1 MHAVRALALNELFAP
16 PMNDATTTNDDK
28 VVLVL
33 DDDTRLKGIVDR
45 FDPNRSRID
54 LREVDLTGH
63 QVERHDVDMKEILVA
78 FVVRDLAVWRSKPLT
93 EEDLPPEPEQEPP
106 PMESGDAVRV
116 TLRWGE
122 TMEGVI
128 PDHDPRRPWFWFYPF
143 TASSRSGNVERVY
156 ITRRGVG
163 RMEPASMR

>member
-1 MHAVRALALNELFAP
+1 MSDVA
-16 PMNDATTTNDDK
+16 ATREEKEDK

-33 DDDTRLKGIVDR
+33 DDDSRLKGVVDR
-45 FDPNRSRID
+45 FDPGRARLD

-63 QVERHDVDMKEILVA
+63 LVERHDVDMKEILVA
-78 FVVRDLAVWRSKPLT
+78 FVVRDLAVWRSQPLSSD
-93 EEDLPPEPEQEPP
+93 DLPPEVGSP
-106 PMESGDAVRV
+106 PMESGEAVRV

-143 TASSRSGNVERVY
+143 ADSSRAGNVERVY
-156 ITRRGVG
+156 VTRRGVG
-163 RMEPASMR
+163 RMAPARSR

>member
-1 MHAVRALALNELFAP
+1 MKESSAE
-16 PMNDATTTNDDK
+16 DK

-33 DDDTRLKGIVDR
+33 DDDTRLKGVVDR
-45 FDPNRSRID
+45 FDPGRARFD

-63 QVERHDVDMKEILVA
+63 QVQRHDVDMKEVLVA
-78 FVVRDLAVWRSKPLT
+78 FIVRDLAVWRSQPLS
-93 EEDLPPEPEQEPP
+93 EADLPPSEDDEPP
-106 PMESGDAVRV
+106 PKGSAEAVRV

-143 TASSRSGNVERVY
+143 AASSRAGNVERVY
-156 ITRRGVG
+156 LTRRGVG
-163 RMEPASMR
+163 RMEPVNRRS

>member
-1 MHAVRALALNELFAP
+1 MKETPNEE
-16 PMNDATTTNDDK
+16 K

-45 FDPNRSRID
+45 FDPARSRFD

-63 QVERHDVDMKEILVA
+63 QVERHDIDMQAVLVA
-78 FVVRDLAVWRSKPLT
+78 FVVRDLAVWRSQPLS
-93 EEDLPPEPEQEPP
+93 EEDLPAAEEDPAPP
-106 PMESGDAVRV
+106 LESGEAVRV

-128 PDHDPRRPWFWFYPF
+128 PENDPRRPWFWFYPF
-143 TASSRSGNVERVY
+143 AASSRAGNVERVY
-156 ITRRGVG
+156 LTRRGVG
-163 RMEPASMR
+163 RLEPVTAR

>member
-1 MHAVRALALNELFAP
+1 MIPASPTREERE
-16 PMNDATTTNDDK
+16 DK

-45 FDPNRSRID
+45 FDPARARLD

-63 QVERHDVDMKEILVA
+63 LVARHDVDTQEILVA

-93 EEDLPPEPEQEPP
+93 EEDLPDAPP
-106 PMESGDAVRV
+106 QSSAEAGDPVRL

-128 PDHDPRRPWFWFYPF
+128 LDHDPRRPWFWFQPF
-143 TASSRSGNVERVY
+143 ASSSRAGNVERVY
-156 ITRRGVG
+156 VTRRGVG
-163 RMEPASMR
+163 RLEPAPAR

>member
-1 MHAVRALALNELFAP
+1 
-16 PMNDATTTNDDK
+16 MNVTPATREDK

-33 DDDTRLKGIVDR
+33 DDDTRLKGVVDR
-45 FDPNRSRID
+45 FDPNRARID

-63 QVERHDVDMKEILVA
+63 QIERHDVDMKEILVA
-78 FVVRDLAVWRSKPLT
+78 FVVRDLAVWRSQPLS
-93 EEDLPPEPEQEPP
+93 EDELPPAAEGSAP

-143 TASSRSGNVERVY
+143 AASSRAGNVERVY
-156 ITRRGVG
+156 LTRRGVG
-163 RMEPASMR
+163 RIEPSRSQ

>member
-1 MHAVRALALNELFAP
+1 
-16 PMNDATTTNDDK
+16 MNDAPATREDK

-33 DDDTRLKGIVDR
+33 DDDTRLKGVVDR
-45 FDPNRSRID
+45 FDPQRARID

-63 QVERHDVDMKEILVA
+63 QVERHDVDMKEVLVA
-78 FVVRDLAVWRSKPLT
+78 FIVRDLAVWRSKPLT
-93 EEDLPPEPEQEPP
+93 EEDVPAAPEGAAPA
-106 PMESGDAVRV
+106 MESGDAVRV

-143 TASSRSGNVERVY
+143 VDSSRAGNVERVY

-163 RMEPASMR
+163 RMEPAPVQ

>member
-1 MHAVRALALNELFAP
+1 MEE
-16 PMNDATTTNDDK
+16 K

-33 DDDTRLKGIVDR
+33 DDDSRVKGIVDR
-45 FDPNRSRID
+45 FEPGRSRFD

-63 QVERHDVDMKEILVA
+63 QVERHDIDMQEVLVA
-78 FVVRDLAVWRSKPLT
+78 FVVRDLAVWRSQPLT
-93 EEDLPPEPEQEPP
+93 EDDLPPSEGHSASA
-106 PMESGDAVRV
+106 MESGEAVKV

-143 TASSRSGNVERVY
+143 ASSSRAGNVERVY

-163 RMEPASMR
+163 RMEPARER

>member
-1 MHAVRALALNELFAP
+1 MEE
-16 PMNDATTTNDDK
+16 K

-45 FDPNRSRID
+45 FDPGRSRFD

-63 QVERHDVDMKEILVA
+63 QVERHDIDMHQVLVA
-78 FVVRDLAVWRSKPLT
+78 FVVRDLAVWRSQPLS
-93 EEDLPPEPEQEPP
+93 EEDLPPVEEDMAP
-106 PMESGDAVRV
+106 PMESGEAVKV

-128 PDHDPRRPWFWFYPF
+128 PEHDPRRPWFWFYPF
-143 TASSRSGNVERVY
+143 ASSNRAGNVERVY
-156 ITRRGVG
+156 LTRRGVG
-163 RMEPASMR
+163 RMEPARRE

>member
-1 MHAVRALALNELFAP
+1 
-16 PMNDATTTNDDK
+16 MNDAPAIREDK

-33 DDDTRLKGIVDR
+33 DDDSRLKGIVDR
-45 FDPNRSRID
+45 FDPERARID

-63 QVERHDVDMKEILVA
+63 QVERHDVDMKEVLVA
-78 FVVRDLAVWRSKPLT
+78 FIVRDLAVWRSKPLT
-93 EEDLPPEPEQEPP
+93 EEDLPPPPEGAAPA
-106 PMESGDAVRV
+106 MESGDAVRV

-143 TASSRSGNVERVY
+143 VDSSRSGNVERVY

-163 RMEPASMR
+163 RMEPTPVR

>member
-1 MHAVRALALNELFAP
+1 MKEAAREE
-16 PMNDATTTNDDK
+16 K

-45 FDPNRSRID
+45 FDPSRARLD

-63 QVERHDVDMKEILVA
+63 QVQRHDVDMKEVLVA
-78 FVVRDLAVWRSKPLT
+78 FLVRDLAVWRSQPLT
-93 EEDLPPEPEQEPP
+93 EEDVPPAGGTASV
-106 PMESGDAVRV
+106 ESGEAVRV

-128 PDHDPRRPWFWFYPF
+128 PDHDPRRPWFWFFPF
-143 TASSRSGNVERVY
+143 ASSSRAGNVERVY
-156 ITRRGVG
+156 LTRRGIG
-163 RMEPASMR
+163 RMEPARAR

>member
-1 MHAVRALALNELFAP
+1 MEE
-16 PMNDATTTNDDK
+16 K

-45 FDPNRSRID
+45 FDPGRSRFD

-63 QVERHDVDMKEILVA
+63 QVERHDIDMQQVLVA
-78 FVVRDLAVWRSKPLT
+78 FVVRDLAVWRSQPLS
-93 EEDLPPEPEQEPP
+93 EEDLPAVEEDAAP
-106 PMESGDAVRV
+106 PMESGEAVKV

-128 PDHDPRRPWFWFYPF
+128 PEHDPRRPWFWFYPF
-143 TASSRSGNVERVY
+143 ASSSRAGNVERVY
-156 ITRRGVG
+156 LTRRGVG
-163 RMEPASMR
+163 RMEPARAR

>member
-1 MHAVRALALNELFAP
+1 MSE
-16 PMNDATTTNDDK
+16 DK

-45 FDPNRSRID
+45 FDPTRSRLD

-63 QVERHDVDMKEILVA
+63 LVERHDVDVQEILVA
-78 FVVRDLAVWRSKPLT
+78 FMVRDLAVWRSKPLT
-93 EEDLPPEPEQEPP
+93 EEDLEGERASPSAEAGEP
-106 PMESGDAVRV
+106 VRL

-128 PDHDPRRPWFWFYPF
+128 VDHDPRRPWFWFQPF
-143 TASSRSGNVERVY
+143 PSSSRAGNVERVY
-156 ITRRGVG
+156 VTRRGVG
-163 RMEPASMR
+163 RLEPVPGR

>member
-1 MHAVRALALNELFAP
+1 MTGSQASRE
-16 PMNDATTTNDDK
+16 DK

-45 FDPNRSRID
+45 FDPGRSRLD
-54 LREVDLTGH
+54 LREVDITGH
-63 QVERHDVDMKEILVA
+63 QVERHDVDMQEVLVA
-78 FVVRDLAVWRSKPLT
+78 FVVRDLAVWRSKPLS
-93 EEDLPPEPEQEPP
+93 EEDLPPVGEEASPSTI
-106 PMESGDAVRV
+106 SGDPVRV

-143 TASSRSGNVERVY
+143 AESSRAGNVERVY

-163 RMEPASMR
+163 RMEPISRRS

>member
-1 MHAVRALALNELFAP
+1 MEER
-16 PMNDATTTNDDK
+16 

-33 DDDTRLKGIVDR
+33 DDDTRLKGVVDR
-45 FDPNRSRID
+45 FDPSRARFD

-63 QVERHDVDMKEILVA
+63 QVERHDVDMQQVLVA
-78 FVVRDLAVWRSKPLT
+78 FVVRDLAVWRSQPLS
-93 EEDLPPEPEQEPP
+93 EEDLPPVEEPAP
-106 PMESGDAVRV
+106 PMESGEAVKV

-143 TASSRSGNVERVY
+143 AASSRAGNVERVY
-156 ITRRGVG
+156 LTRRGVG
-163 RMEPASMR
+163 RMEPARGR

>member
-1 MHAVRALALNELFAP
+1 MTGTQVSRE
-16 PMNDATTTNDDK
+16 DK

-33 DDDTRLKGIVDR
+33 DDDTRLKGVVDR
-45 FDPNRSRID
+45 FDPNRSRFD

-63 QVERHDVDMKEILVA
+63 QVERHDVDMKEVLVA
-78 FVVRDLAVWRSKPLT
+78 FVVRDLAVWRSQPLS
-93 EEDLPPEPEQEPP
+93 EEDLPPVEEGAPRST
-106 PMESGDAVRV
+106 ESGEAVRV

-128 PDHDPRRPWFWFYPF
+128 PDHDTRRPWFWFYPF
-143 TASSRSGNVERVY
+143 ADSSRAGNVERVY

-163 RMEPASMR
+163 RMEPVSRRS

>member
-1 MHAVRALALNELFAP
+1 MKDSPTEER
-16 PMNDATTTNDDK
+16 

-33 DDDTRLKGIVDR
+33 DDDTRLKGMVDR
-45 FDPNRSRID
+45 FDPGRSRFD

-63 QVERHDVDMKEILVA
+63 QVERHDIDMQEVLVA
-78 FVVRDLAVWRSKPLT
+78 FVVRDLAVWRSRPLT
-93 EEDLPPEPEQEPP
+93 EEDLPPVEEDSAP
-106 PMESGDAVRV
+106 PMESGEAVKV

-143 TASSRSGNVERVY
+143 SSSSRAGNVERVY

-163 RMEPASMR
+163 RMEPAEQR

>member
-1 MHAVRALALNELFAP
+1 
-16 PMNDATTTNDDK
+16 MNDAPAIREDK

-33 DDDTRLKGIVDR
+33 DDDSRLKGIVDR
-45 FDPNRSRID
+45 FDPERARID

-78 FVVRDLAVWRSKPLT
+78 FIVRDLAVWRSKPLT
-93 EEDLPPEPEQEPP
+93 AEDLPPTPEGAAPA
-106 PMESGDAVRV
+106 MESGDAVRV

-143 TASSRSGNVERVY
+143 VDSSRSGNVERVY

-163 RMEPASMR
+163 RMEPAPVR

>member
-1 MHAVRALALNELFAP
+1 MNGAP
-16 PMNDATTTNDDK
+16 ATREDK

-33 DDDTRLKGIVDR
+33 DDDTRLKGVVDR
-45 FDPNRSRID
+45 FDPNRARFD

-63 QVERHDVDMKEILVA
+63 QIERHDVDMKEVLVA
-78 FVVRDLAVWRSKPLT
+78 FIVRDLAVWRSNPLSA
-93 EEDLPPEPEQEPP
+93 EDLPPLSEDAVP

-143 TASSRSGNVERVY
+143 TGSSRAGNVERVY
-156 ITRRGVG
+156 LTRRGVG
-163 RMEPASMR
+163 RMEPARSQ